1 MHVYG
6 EISGR
11 LTPEARLSG
20 RITPQERIR
29 GNITIPAKILPEEYH
44 GSYDIIPGSEAQ
56 ILETGEHWLPDNII
70 IEPIPNNYG
79 LITWDGSVITV
90 S

>member
-11 LTPEARLSG
+11 LTAEARLSG
-20 RITPQERIR
+20 RITPQQRIR
-29 GNITIPAKILPEEYH
+29 GDITVPARILPEEYE
-44 GSYDIIPGSEAQ
+44 GSYEVTPGPDAQ
-56 ILETGEHWLPDNII
+56 ILETADRWLTQDIVIN
-70 IEPIPNNYG
+70 PIPNNYG

>member
-29 GNITIPAKILPEEYH
+29 GNITIPASILPEEYH
-44 GSYDIIPGSEAQ
+44 GSYYIIPRPEAQ
-56 ILETGEHWLPDNII
+56 ILETGDCT
-70 IEPIPNNYG
+70 
-79 LITWDGSVITV
+79 ITIS
-90 S
+90 

>member
-29 GNITIPAKILPEEYH
+29 GNITIPASILPEEYH
-44 GSYDIIPGSEAQ
+44 GSYDIIRDLKRRSWKQES
-56 ILETGEHWLPDNII
+56 TGCRR
-70 IEPIPNNYG
+70 
-79 LITWDGSVITV
+79 TS